1 MRINLNTQWSFAL
14 WFQRSNPCQ
23 SALDRPAESFASCC
37 WTFKIRTIL
46 NPLRET
52 NTFVTIQPDHDS
64 DSPRTVPNV
73 INKYA
78 ISIELIPYSN
88 FNLVANVM
96 KMMNLWWIKPLIQ
109 IFTQF
114 ESQSVF
120 WSFTLVSSL
129 IQWHTTLLFKERIEL
144 SKFGQNSTYVYRYKW
159 WFVSIQT
166 LWPAFKYE
174 NLTYVSI
181 QTRMCIDTYISF
193 LKSWLICIEAC
204 KHDSIHHAL
213 SGFLRDIGVYR
224 YMQAWFDTQ
233 VTLCLWETNFVSIQV
248 IYVSIQIAQNQS
260 EVISGHLYRYT
271 CICIDT

>member
-1 MRINLNTQWSFAL
+1 MQINLNTQRSFVL
-14 WFQRSNPCQ
+14 WFQRSDPCQ

-46 NPLRET
+46 NPWEKPKPSSQFNPITILIHRE
-52 NTFVTIQPDHDS
+52 PY
-64 DSPRTVPNV
+64 RTLS
-73 INKYA
+73 NKYA

-88 FNLVANVM
+88 FNLIANLM
-96 KMMNLWWIKPLIQ
+96 KMMNLWWMKPLIQ

-120 WSFTLVSSL
+120 WTFSLVSSL
-129 IQWHTTLLFKERIEL
+129 LQWHTTLLFKERIEL
-144 SKFGQNSTYVYRYKW
+144 SKFGQNLTYVYRYKW

-166 LWPAFKYE
+166 LWPAFKLKD
-174 NLTYVSI
+174 LTYVSI

-193 LKSWLICIEAC
+193 LKSWLICIKSC

-213 SGFLRDIGVYR
+213 SDFLREVSVYR

-233 VTLCLWETNFVSIQV
+233 VTLCLWEITFVSIQV

-271 CICIDT
+271 CLCIDT

>member
-1 MRINLNTQWSFAL
+1 MILWRITLWSKL
-14 WFQRSNPCQ
+14 
-23 SALDRPAESFASCC
+23 
-37 WTFKIRTIL
+37 
-46 NPLRET
+46 
-52 NTFVTIQPDHDS
+52 
-64 DSPRTVPNV
+64 
-73 INKYA
+73 
-78 ISIELIPYSN
+78 
-88 FNLVANVM
+88 
-96 KMMNLWWIKPLIQ
+96 
-109 IFTQF
+109 FTQF
-114 ESQSVF
+114 ESQRVYQSYFTFSQVF
-120 WSFTLVSSL
+120 LFLQSQS
-129 IQWHTTLLFKERIEL
+129 TLLFIEKIEL
-144 SKFGQNSTYVYRYKW
+144 SKFRQKFTDMYRYKW

-233 VTLCLWETNFVSIQV
+233 VTLCLWEITFVSIQV